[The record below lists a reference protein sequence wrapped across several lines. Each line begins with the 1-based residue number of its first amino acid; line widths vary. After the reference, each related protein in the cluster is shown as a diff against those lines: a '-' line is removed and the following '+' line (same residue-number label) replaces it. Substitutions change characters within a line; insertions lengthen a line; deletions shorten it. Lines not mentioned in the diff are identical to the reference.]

1 MATDKKE
8 KKEVLGTNIN
18 ISSIVKKAEQ
28 KREAKVI
35 SNTPMV
41 SSKTMMHKTI
51 ITKELWEDFRDLYY
65 KLIKELGADFVYL
78 SRGEAYIHLMNFMEK
93 SLDIDISNHKD
104 LYDNYIGT
112 KGRRFINERTFP
124 KEAEKMNYTWTEFT
138 PEQFETFK
146 KLMTKLAVRVGVE
159 KKSDFSKQYFVV
171 DIIDFFRDNIV
182 ELAEYIKNAKN
193 GQ

>member
-124 KEAEKMNYTWTEFT
+124 REAEKMNYTWTEFT

>member
-41 SSKTMMHKTI
+41 SPKTIKHKTI
-51 ITKELWEDFRDLYY
+51 ITKSLWEDFRDLYY

-78 SRGEAYIHLMNFMEK
+78 SRGEAYIHLINFMEK

-104 LYDNYIGT
+104 LYDNYIAT
-112 KGRRFINERTFP
+112 KGRRFMNERTFP
-124 KEAEKMNYTWTEFT
+124 KEAEKINYTWTEFT

-146 KLMTKLAVRVGVE
+146 KLLTKLALRVGEE

-182 ELAEYIKNAKN
+182 ELAEYIKNVKN
-193 GQ
+193 EQ